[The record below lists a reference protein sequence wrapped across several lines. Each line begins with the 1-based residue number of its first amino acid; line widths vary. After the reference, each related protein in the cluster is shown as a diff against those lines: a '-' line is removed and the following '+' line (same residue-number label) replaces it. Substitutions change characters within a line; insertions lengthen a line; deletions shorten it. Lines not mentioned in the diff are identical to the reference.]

1 MGDGTEDS
9 PHEDSPMCIVCGGP
23 HLTSC
28 RECTGKFIRL
38 QQPGRRTSGSPAQ
51 PRCQPTGKAPPPSK
65 ATAATLSPGVAES
78 PALSTPCGNAAR
90 DQHNRPAAM
99 LPKLCPPVPPFHPI
113 YPRAWFMRLD
123 AILAVNGIKAQP
135 MMHAVLLNALPVEL
149 CHLAAKSSSS
159 PRPYDD
165 LCAAGAGPIGPEPS
179 LDQDFTSPA
188 TIPPTSRPATSA
200 SIPAPDHPPDE
211 VQEVP
216 AAIGHSTERSVF
228 STASAHGPS
237 DSICTS
243 SPTSTVHDTSDTSG
257 STTATSPH
265 ALEPGIDTDI
275 VTPAVR
281 PPIAE
286 ASPVMSNKPAF
297 STSTLC
303 ASCQQELPSSSKS
316 PAADVQAHN
325 QLRPNV
331 RDAATM
337 TENPED
343 HPPCLPQVDQTAYAL
358 PATQAYNPPA
368 APHSRSPSP
377 TKLHSATTAA
387 PSTSLSSTAHHTE
400 ISRATSI
407 CSARLAAR
415 LHSTRQTME
424 QPHPVM
430 YHRQRRYRHRR
441 RINCVAR
448 PSRLR
453 SCPRTSKPAGPDV
466 LHLRS
471 TLFLTYLRP
480 SVRKNRQHHN
490 RLCVC
495 RFRWAAPRNF
505 SAHYRFPRYRCRSLL
520 PTASLRRDPRPL
532 RFSQSRPPE
541 TQWFPTVLHR

>member
-1 MGDGTEDS
+1 
-9 PHEDSPMCIVCGGP
+9 
-23 HLTSC
+23 
-28 RECTGKFIRL
+28 
-38 QQPGRRTSGSPAQ
+38 
-51 PRCQPTGKAPPPSK
+51 
-65 ATAATLSPGVAES
+65 
-78 PALSTPCGNAAR
+78 
-90 DQHNRPAAM
+90 M
-99 LPKLCPPVPPFHPI
+99 LPQLCPPVPPFHPI

-149 CHLAAKSSSS
+149 CHLATKSSSS

-165 LCAAGAGPIGPEPS
+165 LCAAVLACYGKTYRPLPGSRELQISPPSQGAGPIGPEPS
-179 LDQDFTSPA
+179 LDQDFTSLA
-188 TIPPTSRPATSA
+188 TTPPTSRPANSA

-243 SPTSTVHDTSDTSG
+243 SPTSTAHDTSDTSG

-265 ALEPGIDTDI
+265 ALEPAIDTDI

-286 ASPVMSNKPAF
+286 ASPATSNEPAF

-316 PAADVQAHN
+316 PTADVQAHN

-415 LHSTRQTME
+415 LHATRQTME

-480 SVRKNRQHHN
+480 GVRKNRQHHN